1 MHLQT
6 RANITN
12 PEEVIRNPRIHSSKR
27 GRRSQKTEHKF
38 SKTFENLEKKKKKRS
53 MWVMQVL
60 SMIEHS

>member
-38 SKTFENLEKKKKKRS
+38 SKTFENLEKKKRKKR
-53 MWVMQVL
+53 
-60 SMIEHS
+60 EACG